1 MKIASSYPSYIF
13 PVHMSSVRDDEVAQ
27 ISNLFP
33 KKVYPMRPNSNLK
46 RGTIS
51 ANYVYKTADG
61 FIPSWKEQ
69 DELRQQVVTQRST
82 QSAREMALA
91 LMAWEDD
98 GGPPA

>member
-1 MKIASSYPSYIF
+1 LKIARSYPSYIL
-13 PVHMSSVRDDEVAQ
+13 PVYKSSVGDDEVAQ

-33 KKVYPMRPNSNLK
+33 KKVYPLRPNSNLK
-46 RGTIS
+46 RGTIP

-61 FIPSWKEQ
+61 FIPSWQEQ
-69 DELRQQVVTQRST
+69 DELRQQVVTQRTT